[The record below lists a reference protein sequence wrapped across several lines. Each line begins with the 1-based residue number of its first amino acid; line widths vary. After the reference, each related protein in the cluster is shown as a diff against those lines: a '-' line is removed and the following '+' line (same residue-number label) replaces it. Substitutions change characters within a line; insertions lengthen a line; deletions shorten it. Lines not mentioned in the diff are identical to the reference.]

1 MTSVSGFDGRG
12 DIPFTLALKD
22 NEALT
27 CHEYV
32 RTVPDQ
38 RLVCRGTWA
47 GRDVYA
53 KLFLGRHAARHA
65 KRDADGVA
73 LLAGAGIATPALL
86 HKGVAADGSCEVL
99 IFAEIKD
106 SRDAESLWP
115 ELDRDQ
121 RQTLA
126 AALVREVARHHR
138 AGLIQTDLYLK
149 NFLLQGETLYTL
161 DGDGIRRAPRFFP
174 GRAAWRNLALLLS
187 KFDVLE
193 LDAWL
198 PELMRIYVS
207 ERGCQAIPL
216 GKLGGLV
223 EAERHRVIDG
233 YADRKV
239 FRSCTD
245 VAVTH
250 TWRLYSARS
259 RELDAAAVLEPRTLD
274 AAIAG
279 NTGSRLKSGNT
290 CTVALATI
298 AGRNVVVKRY
308 NIKGLLHGLGRLLRR
323 SRAALSWANAHRL
336 RMHGIATA
344 KPLALV
350 ERRFGPCRL
359 QAYFLAEYIEAPD
372 IAAWMRDKTIELE
385 LKRSLAGKLAELMY
399 KLRLLQIAHGDMKA
413 TNIHVAADAPVLI
426 DLDSLRHHASRR
438 RFERQHVKDL
448 KRLVRN
454 WADRPHIQRMLIEAL
469 QQRYGNDPLLRRA
482 GVALVGNN
490 K

>member
-1 MTSVSGFDGRG
+1 
-12 DIPFTLALKD
+12 
-22 NEALT
+22 
-27 CHEYV
+27 
-32 RTVPDQ
+32 
-38 RLVCRGTWA
+38 
-47 GRDVYA
+47 
-53 KLFLGRHAARHA
+53 
-65 KRDADGVA
+65 
-73 LLAGAGIATPALL
+73 
-86 HKGVAADGSCEVL
+86 
-99 IFAEIKD
+99 
-106 SRDAESLWP
+106 
-115 ELDRDQ
+115 
-121 RQTLA
+121 
-126 AALVREVARHHR
+126 
-138 AGLIQTDLYLK
+138 
-149 NFLLQGETLYTL
+149 
-161 DGDGIRRAPRFFP
+161 
-174 GRAAWRNLALLLS
+174 LLLS

-259 RELDAAAVLEPRTLD
+259 RQLDAAAVLEPRTLD

-372 IAAWMRDKTIELE
+372 IAEWMRDKTIELE